1 MMSSQE
7 NNGSG
12 KKLTDALELLNE
24 AAREKKNEI
33 KNMIGD
39 RCSAIQDAIQEVV
52 TDGQSNFKKAKHQA
66 QDVLEEG
73 EEKVEKAVRTV
84 NKEVQKS
91 PWKYIG
97 GAALGALVFGF
108 LLGNSKRDK

>member
-1 MMSSQE
+1 MSSEQ

-24 AAREKKNEI
+24 AAREKKDEI
-33 KNMIGD
+33 RNLIGD
-39 RCSAIQDAIQEVV
+39 RYSAIQDAMKDAV
-52 TDGQSNFKKAKHQA
+52 TQGKRTFKTAKNEAEGLLQ
-66 QDVLEEG
+66 EG
-73 EEKVEKAVRTV
+73 EEKVEKTIRTV
-84 NKEVQKS
+84 NKDVQKS

-108 LLGNSKRDK
+108 LLGNSKKDK

>member
-1 MMSSQE
+1 MSNEQ

-24 AAREKKNEI
+24 AAREKKDEI
-33 KNMIGD
+33 RNLIGD
-39 RCSAIQDAIQEVV
+39 RYSAIQDAMQDVV
-52 TDGQSNFKKAKHQA
+52 SQGKRTFKKAKNEA
-66 QDVLEEG
+66 QGFLQEG
-73 EEKVEKAVRTV
+73 EEKVEKTVRTV
-84 NKEVQKS
+84 NKEIQKS

-97 GAALGALVFGF
+97 GTALGALVLGF